1 MVDRKSSGLND
12 AICRQAG
19 NETGFSKR
27 DVSRNQNETS
37 SNVDDIPEEK
47 FTWTNKQQG
56 LMLGLVIH

>member
-19 NETGFSKR
+19 NETDFSKR
-27 DVSRNQNETS
+27 DASTSPNVTS

>member
-1 MVDRKSSGLND
+1 MVDRKSSGLNA

-19 NETGFSKR
+19 NETDFSTR
-27 DVSRNQNETS
+27 DVSISSNVTS
-37 SNVDDIPEEK
+37 SNADEISEEK

>member
-19 NETGFSKR
+19 NETDFSNR
-27 DVSRNQNETS
+27 DVSINSNMTS
-37 SNVDDIPEEK
+37 SNVDDISEEK

>member
-19 NETGFSKR
+19 NDTDFSKR
-27 DVSRNQNETS
+27 DVPRNRNDTS

>member
-19 NETGFSKR
+19 NETDFSKR
-27 DVSRNQNETS
+27 DVSINSNVTS
-37 SNVDDIPEEK
+37 SNVDDISEEK

>member
-19 NETGFSKR
+19 NETDFSKI
-27 DVSRNQNETS
+27 DVSINPNVTS
-37 SNVDDIPEEK
+37 SNIDDIPEEK